1 MMNKIHAACFAALLL
16 AAAGARAAAPQPGD
30 ALDRFIN
37 RLDKKQK
44 KQVKPIIKNAGTNS
58 HARAQALLESLLALN
73 PDLTAALDELNYG
86 RPDHALPI
94 LDKLTDSPDPFVA
107 AHASWFRVRA
117 FIGLER
123 YEDAMDTLTSM
134 RTNAVQHTLLSGDIL
149 YTEGC
154 LHACLLDNPR
164 AVETLQRYLEQFPQA
179 PEERRGAANEMLTE
193 VGRVKKETLP
203 YVAAL
208 MNESRRRLTLADTG
222 EETQARQQQIQE
234 TLTLVIENAEFK
246 PTKGGGNPTPG
257 DGKPKEGKPP
267 EKTPKKGA
275 KKSKLRDTAPDGPL
289 HRPDQGGDPDE
300 WAKAYDRDRETIQQE
315 LRTRTPDRYRNLLE
329 QYYRSLSTEGK

>member
-1 MMNKIHAACFAALLL
+1 MNKIYATCLAVLLL
-16 AAAGARAAAPQPGD
+16 AAATALPAAEPQPVD
-30 ALDRFIN
+30 ALDRFIS
-37 RLDKKQK
+37 RLEKKQK
-44 KQVKPIIKNAGTNS
+44 EQVKPIIKNAGTNS
-58 HARAQALLESLLALN
+58 QARAEALLESLLALN

-86 RPDHALPI
+86 RPDRALPI

-107 AHASWFRVRA
+107 AHAAWFRVRA

-134 RTNAVQHTLLSGDIL
+134 QTNAVQHTLLSGDIL

-154 LHACLLDNPR
+154 LQACLLDHAR
-164 AVETLQRYLEQFPQA
+164 AVEALQRYLKQFPQA
-179 PEERRGAANEMLTE
+179 PAERRGAANEMLAE
-193 VGRVKKETLP
+193 VKSVRKSRLP
-203 YVAAL
+203 YVAVL
-208 MNESRRRLTLADTG
+208 MNESRRRLRLEDTG
-222 EETQARQQQIQE
+222 ETTQARQQQIQE

-246 PTKGGGNPTPG
+246 PTKGGSHPTPG
-257 DGKPKEGKPP
+257 DGKPKEGKPGQ
-267 EKTPKKGA
+267 KTPKKGA

>member
-1 MMNKIHAACFAALLL
+1 MNKIVATCLAVLLL
-16 AAAGARAAAPQPGD
+16 AAVTALPAAEPQPGD
-30 ALDRFIN
+30 ALDRFIS
-37 RLDKKQK
+37 RLEKKQE

-58 HARAQALLESLLALN
+58 QARAEALLESLLALN

-134 RTNAVQHTLLSGDIL
+134 QPNAVEHTLLSGDML

-164 AVETLQRYLEQFPQA
+164 AAETLQRYLKQFPQA
-179 PEERRGAANEMLTE
+179 PAERRGAANEMLTE
-193 VGRVKKETLP
+193 VGRVRKETLP
-203 YVAAL
+203 YVALL

-222 EETQARQQQIQE
+222 EATQARQQQIQE

-246 PTKGGGNPTPG
+246 PTKGGSHPTPG
-257 DGKPKEGKPP
+257 DGKPKSGKPP
-267 EKTPKKGA
+267 DKTPTKGA
-275 KKSKLRDTAPDGPL
+275 KESKLRDTAPDGPL
-289 HRPDQGGDPDE
+289 HRPGQGGDPDA
-300 WAKAYDRDRETIQQE
+300 WAKAYDRDRETIQKE
-315 LRTRTPDRYRNLLE
+315 LRTRTPERYRNLIE
-329 QYYRSLSTEGK
+329 QYYRSLAAEGK